1 MGLKNI
7 MELKDFIVPTI
18 LENTDENYDYGNS
31 AFETKDLIYL
41 PSRKDVEHKSN
52 KDLIST
58 ATDYAIM
65 NGCLMQ
71 ENENEEI
78 FCYSLWTRTAPA
90 VDRVITITT
99 CNGNLYTSHITTHG
113 IGIRPELQLDLLS
126 VISAI
131 NSSQTPFK
139 IDETTPIRGLN
150 YHTLQFGNYPKTCV
164 DGELNKQLEYEFL
177 TSNITP
183 TGKKYLGN
191 YDDKGNPVYNDEF
204 VAYNRQKYVR
214 VICQRQDSDSVLRD
228 GTEVEDELPLWAKV
242 EPITWIITN
251 WDDLPTSIN
260 PIGTGTATTIKLQA
274 EEAIMSDIPF
284 YPNDE
289 DVNRCLWQNSTIRGY
304 LNGINVN
311 NIKTN
316 GNPNF
321 SAPNGGDFTEHNFL
335 TEAFSQELQPTS
347 KKDEV
352 VSHIKKK
359 RKGYGIS
366 IKDKPMTVKDQ
377 MKFYIDSGKTFMLH
391 GPSGI
396 GKTRRI
402 QEIDPDFI
410 PIALKKGMTPESVIG
425 KTTYSTNDDVDSG
438 KWKAPAWYKVLCE
451 KCEKEPDKKHV
462 VFIDEITNAGY
473 AEQSLVFD
481 IIQFGY
487 ITPAFG
493 KLPDN
498 AVVVAAGNNIDESDS
513 AYPMVEPLFRRFDGH
528 IYLEPNLKE
537 WLEWASEENPERV
550 GTPKVHPLVSA
561 FVSANANKV
570 FYSSYDSEEPPKHAI
585 DPRGWE
591 QISDIIYDND
601 GVIAKELI
609 ENKVGKEI
617 ASSFMAFAENPPL
630 MIEDILDGNYSQE
643 DIPIRFDA
651 KYALALSLRNADME
665 ELPVVREF
673 ISKHLG
679 NEILATY
686 DTIWI
691 GDDNER
697 AIYLDGLIRS
707 TLYEDLDDEP
717 EPEVEIER
725 PITGNFK
732 ITIDDFF
739 DYSKCPKSKV
749 GIHCDEEWKAD
760 ILCAVFDRMGKK
772 WSDGDSYLETPNWD
786 KFNAETCYNNQGQF
800 GDAST
805 FNRRNY
811 PIYKFEEVDLT
822 KYVTKEEE
830 KVLVD
835 KGMQQYLPF

>member
-7 MELKDFIVPTI
+7 MELKELIVPTI
-18 LENTDENYDYGNS
+18 LENTDENAEYGDKSFN
-31 AFETKDLIYL
+31 TKDLIYI
-41 PSRKDVEHKSN
+41 PSKKEVEDGNLS
-52 KDLIST
+52 DFLCS
-58 ATDYAIM
+58 ATDYAILNGAMM
-65 NGCLMQ
+65 NRLEDNSIVCWETYLRSQ
-71 ENENEEI
+71 CEDDYEI
-78 FCYSLWTRTAPA
+78 L
-90 VDRVITITT
+90 VDTI
-99 CNGNLYTSHITTHG
+99 CADGPIPQSSSDNVDNYFLGYQ
-113 IGIRPELQLDLLS
+113 PVLQLNLLEIES
-126 VISAI
+126 VRR
-131 NSSQTPFK
+131 TFKDTFK
-139 IDETTPIRGLN
+139 IDET
-150 YHTLQFGNYPKTCV
+150 YHTIEFGEYPKTYV
-164 DGELNKQLEYEFL
+164 GKELNKQLENARNTFNL
-177 TSNITP
+177 FP
-183 TGKKYLGN
+183 TGKKYVGYVDFAKTPTIIEEYEFNGN
-191 YDDKGNPVYNDEF
+191 
-204 VAYNRQKYVR
+204 KYVR
-214 VICQRQDSDSVLRD
+214 VVPELRD
-228 GTEVEDELPLWAKV
+228 DDSILKDGTCPDINLPYWVKV
-242 EPITWIITN
+242 EPITWEIKN
-251 WDDLPTSIN
+251 WDDMPTDIN
-260 PIGTGTATTIKLQA
+260 PIGTGTAKTIIIQTQ
-274 EEAIMSDIPF
+274 EAIMSGIPF
-284 YPNDE
+284 YLGEEGDE
-289 DVNRCLWQNSTIRGY
+289 NSEMWQNSSIRGY
-304 LNGINVN
+304 LNGYNVC
-311 NIKTN
+311 NISTN

-335 TEAFSQELQPTS
+335 TEAFSQELQLTS

-377 MKFYIDSGKTFMLH
+377 IKFYIDSGKTFMLH